1 MTQSKEME
9 MNTLENTCT
18 KSPEDSIVLG
28 VASIETQ
35 GAPVGIDEP
44 LGHDLVLGIASA
56 ETQGMPVG
64 TDEPLG
70 RDFSGGISNH

>member
-1 MTQSKEME
+1 MSI
-9 MNTLENTCT
+9 LEEARA

-28 VASIETQ
+28 IASVETQ
-35 GAPVGIDEP
+35 GAPIGIDEP
-44 LGHDLVLGIASA
+44 LGRNIVLGIASV

-70 RDFSGGISNH
+70 KDFAGGISNQ